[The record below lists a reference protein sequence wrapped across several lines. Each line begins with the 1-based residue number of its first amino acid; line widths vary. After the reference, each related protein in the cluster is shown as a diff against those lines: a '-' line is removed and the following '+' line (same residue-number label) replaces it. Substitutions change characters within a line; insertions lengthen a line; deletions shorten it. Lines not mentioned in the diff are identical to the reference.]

1 MATPISQLKGTATE
15 VAAKIYGNAVL
26 VWNETAKRWHGG
38 DGITPGGI
46 PMARED
52 QKNDGSFGYL
62 QEIKAD
68 NYAVVAGDIGKILLA
83 NKATALSFTL
93 AAAATL
99 GSKFTIAIKNIG
111 GGTLSIVPNGTE
123 LINGANAAYTV
134 PSGASTVLK
143 CDGAAFRTVL
153 DTPGIT
159 GEGMDPW
166 ALQPIGVEIAANAG
180 MSIFTAPP
188 KDKSY
193 RYIQLSAGASGA
205 GGYNEGALT
214 TESVS
219 GSSPTIVATAVISL
233 AGSPLLGATVR
244 LINTT
249 REFLRPGSPGTQE
262 ASQNLSHAHGVTDP
276 GHSHNIGYQ
285 AGPPGNVYSGG
296 QIAGVASLVG
306 PVAFTSGASGSNI
319 SIQANGG
326 TEARSRNIGRDFYMR
341 IK

>member
-1 MATPISQLKGTATE
+1 MATPISQLKGTAAE
-15 VAAKIYGNAVL
+15 VAGKIYGNAVL

-38 DGITPGGI
+38 DGVTLGGI
-46 PMARED
+46 AMARED

-68 NYAVVAGDIGKILLA
+68 NYAVVPADIGKIFLA

-93 AAAATL
+93 ATAASL
-99 GSKFTIAIKNIG
+99 GSKFTIAVKNIG
-111 GGTLSIVPNGTE
+111 AGTLSIVPSGAE
-123 LINGANAAYTV
+123 LINGLNAAFTV

-143 CDGAAFRTVL
+143 CDGASFRTVL

-166 ALQPIGVEIAANAG
+166 ALQPIGVEIPANAG
-180 MSIFTAPP
+180 MSIFSAPP

-214 TESVS
+214 SESVS

-249 REFLRPGSPGTQE
+249 REFLRPGSPGVLQAAQN
-262 ASQNLSHAHGVTDP
+262 ASHNHGVNDP
-276 GHSHNIGYQ
+276 GHAHSNTYQ
-285 AGPPGNVYSGG
+285 AGPAGTIYAGG
-296 QIAGVASLVG
+296 QIAGVASLAG
-306 PVAFTSGASGSNI
+306 PVSFNTQAAVTNITIQSSGGD
-319 SIQANGG
+319 
-326 TEARSRNIGRDFYMR
+326 EARPRSAGRDFYMR